1 MPRGR
6 GCKPETDGALNRVGC
21 RAPAPNQMEGMT
33 GMELNWTA
41 TTVKGGGWET
51 AEGSAL
57 FRPDLEE
64 VENQVVNLYPEVTY
78 QTFEGFGGAV
88 TDAAGYVYS
97 LMNEE
102 QKREVIETYFS
113 PDQMGY
119 NRVRI
124 HMDSCDFSTQLYEA
138 MSDPDDRGLNS
149 FSFARTEKYI
159 LPMLED
165 AQRAAGKPLK
175 LMLSPWSPPAFM
187 KTNGSRVG
195 GGSLKPE
202 YRDMWADYICRYIQ
216 EFQKRGF
223 EVERISIQNEAK
235 AVQTWDSCLY
245 TAAQEKEFLRDHL
258 SPALARH
265 GLKAVEVFIWD
276 HNKERVYERVR
287 DTVDDTTRDLVAGAA
302 FHWYSG
308 DHFEALDMVRRQ
320 YPELKL
326 ITSESCI
333 ECRFHAAQD
342 EFGNN
347 AKLAHELMGD
357 LNHGISAFYDW
368 NILLDGQGGPNHVG
382 NWCYA
387 AFMYD
392 REEKLLHIKLLKQFY
407 YHFAHYVVPGSQR
420 IGMSRYTGR
429 LEAAAFRRPDGSL
442 AVVLFNPDKE
452 PVPVI
457 LRMDGQVAELT
468 AAAGTILTAVVKH
481 AH

>member
-1 MPRGR
+1 
-6 GCKPETDGALNRVGC
+6 
-21 RAPAPNQMEGMT
+21 
-33 GMELNWTA
+33 MELKWTA
-41 TTVKGGGWET
+41 TTAAGGSWET
-51 AEGSAL
+51 TEGRAL
-57 FRPDLEE
+57 FRPDTEE

-78 QTFEGFGGAV
+78 QTFEGFGGAI

-102 QKREVIETYFS
+102 QKREVIETYFA

-124 HMDSCDFSTQLYEA
+124 HMDSCDFSTEMYEA
-138 MSDPDDRGLNS
+138 MSAPDDRELRS
-149 FSFARTEKYI
+149 FSFSRTEKYI

-165 AQRAAGKPLK
+165 AQKAAGRPLK

-195 GGSLKPE
+195 GGALKPE
-202 YRDMWADYICRYIQ
+202 YRDMWADYICRYIE

-235 AVQTWDSCLY
+235 AVQTWDSCIY
-245 TAAQEKEFLRDHL
+245 TAAQEKEFLRAHL
-258 SPALARH
+258 RLALVRH
-265 GLKAVEVFIWD
+265 GLGAVEVFIWD

-287 DTVDDTTRDLVAGAA
+287 DTVDDTTKNLVAGAA

-308 DHFEALDMVRRQ
+308 DHFEALDLVRQQ
-320 YPELKL
+320 YPDLKL

-333 ECRFHAAQD
+333 EYRFHAAQD

-357 LNHGISAFYDW
+357 LNHGINAFYDW
-368 NILLDGQGGPNHVG
+368 NILLDEQGGPNHVG

-392 REEKLLHIKLLKQFY
+392 KKEKTLHTKLLQQY
-407 YHFAHYVVPGSQR
+407 YHHFSHYIAPGAKR
-420 IGMSRYTGR
+420 IALSKYTHA
-429 LEAAAFRRPDGSL
+429 LEATAFRNPDGTIV
-442 AVVLFNPDKE
+442 VVLFNAGEDTL
-452 PVPVI
+452 PVN
-457 LRMDGQVAELT
+457 LRLDGHLAKLT
-468 AAAGTILTAVVKH
+468 LKGHTIVSCVLH
-481 AH
+481 P